1 MWEAVDAR
9 WDGAE
14 REVRGHVARLGHR
27 TVLIREATAAEV
39 GGAEREREIGAGV
52 IVGLMRARTGEGE
65 VVVVAGG
72 GGALGEGNVRLVLF
86 FAVRM

>member
-1 MWEAVDAR
+1 MGRNRTQRKVCR
-9 WDGAE
+9 
-14 REVRGHVARLGHR
+14 HVTRFGNR
-27 TVLIREATAAEV
+27 TVLVREPTAVEI